1 MNDYM
6 EAQIMNMI
14 AIVKTFEKSC
24 QMAAL
29 KNDGKIDRAEAQQLK
44 KINLA
49 SEKYIQRLQKI
60 K

>member
-14 AIVKTFEKSC
+14 AIVKTFENSC